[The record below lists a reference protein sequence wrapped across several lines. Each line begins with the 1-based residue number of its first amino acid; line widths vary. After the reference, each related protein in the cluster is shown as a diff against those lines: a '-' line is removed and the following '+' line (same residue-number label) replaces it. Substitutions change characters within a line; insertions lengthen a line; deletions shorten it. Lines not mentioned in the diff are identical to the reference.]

1 MEAQRIA
8 DNSDSPEV
16 IMSINSK
23 IRGPIV
29 SLKQNVQH
37 VARHSAAS
45 PFMESLMRL
54 GYLARGLVYGI
65 IGLLALQVVLGRGGA
80 LTDMQ
85 GAIVALGKSP
95 VGGAMMYVVLV
106 GLVGYGLWGLVR
118 AIADPLHEGTDA
130 TGIAERIGNGLSGIS
145 YLLLALLTYGL
156 ITGGASAAQSGAQTA
171 QLQQLAGTILS
182 KPWGQWVIALLA
194 VVVIGVGISQIYKG
208 FHPNFGAQFK
218 PYALSSQ
225 QRKWIERMGRFGSA
239 ARGLVFSLIGF
250 SLGLA
255 AVNDDPS
262 RAKGIEG
269 VLASILDQPFGPVLL
284 GIVAVGLIAFGIYS
298 GLSGFWLRFSHQAN
312 A

>member
-1 MEAQRIA
+1 
-8 DNSDSPEV
+8 
-16 IMSINSK
+16 MSINSK
-23 IRGPIV
+23 IRDPIV
-29 SLKQNVQH
+29 SLKQDVQH
-37 VARHSAAS
+37 VARHSATS

-80 LTDMQ
+80 LTDTQ

-95 VGGAMMYVVLV
+95 LGSAMLVLVLV

-130 TGIAERIGNGLSGIS
+130 AGIAERIGNGLSGIS

-171 QLQQLAGTILS
+171 QLQQFAGTILS

-194 VVVIGVGISQIYKG
+194 VIVIGVGLLQIYQG
-208 FHPNFGAQFK
+208 FHPDFGLQFK
-218 PYALSSQ
+218 SYALSGQ
-225 QRKWIERMGRFGSA
+225 QRKWIERMGRFGAA

-250 SLGLA
+250 FLGQA
-255 AVNDDPS
+255 AANNDPS

-269 VLASILDQPFGPVLL
+269 VLASILGQPFGPVLL
-284 GIVAVGLIAFGIYS
+284 GVVAVGLIAFGVFS
-298 GLSGFWLRFSHQAN
+298 GLSGVWLRFKRQAN